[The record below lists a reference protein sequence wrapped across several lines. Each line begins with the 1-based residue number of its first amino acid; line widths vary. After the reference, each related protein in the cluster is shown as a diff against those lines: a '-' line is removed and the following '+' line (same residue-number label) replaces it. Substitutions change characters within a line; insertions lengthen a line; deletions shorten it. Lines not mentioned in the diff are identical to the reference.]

1 MQTPKG
7 LPIYADLLSNF
18 KVYKNIIR
26 RSIMHAKRD
35 YYRNVFHKY
44 SSNLKKTWQI
54 IKESLNRRKGKLDFP
69 QEFQLANG
77 TLILEPKQIANAFN
91 NFLSLL
97 VILVKLI
104 QQLISISICL
114 QNLIAI

>member
-1 MQTPKG
+1 
-7 LPIYADLLSNF
+7 
-18 KVYKNIIR
+18 
-26 RSIMHAKRD
+26 MHTKRD

-44 SSNLKKTWQI
+44 SSNLKNTWQI
-54 IKESLNRRKGKLDFP
+54 INESLNRRKGMRDFP

-77 TLILEPKQIANAFN
+77 TLISEPKQIANAFN
-91 NFLSLL
+91 DFLSVL
-97 VILVKLI
+97 VILVKLM